1 MKLMRGDYLR
11 PLSTPG
17 VLLALVISSSA
28 QDIQIPL
35 EAYKAAEVSAV
46 APTEVFF
53 DVGQTLS
60 GHFEF
65 LSYLAFDLSVL
76 PEGFAI
82 TGAKVNVFDMEADL
96 GNPTDSIASIYLL
109 DVPENWGTGS
119 LTYTAAVAQFG
130 AVVASDEVGPHAAVN
145 NGVVRWSGSINLD
158 NQDVVPGEASVGSRR
173 DATSAAPHSDAD
185 LLAVLREDRVSG
197 DGLVTMAIR
206 GGVRDLGD
214 PILGI
219 DFPDSEKG
227 PTLVLTLSKAVDPN
241 AVITYDFDDGS
252 LQGWQQVGTST
263 FAGGPT
269 GLGVINESDPNV
281 GNSVPPLPQSSPSF
295 IGPLPFEASDGTN
308 TRDQAHETLI
318 LRSPQFSMNPTGSI
332 SFSLIGGSQLN
343 FFLDDINL
351 NGLPSESTGGG
362 AIGVALRRVSD
373 GQYLTFNGR
382 TESGSQFW
390 EPITLGEAELG
401 SLVSGDE
408 RYTLDF
414 IDFHSGGWA
423 WVGLDS
429 VVISKGSAPEIEFVD
444 TGNGEVVLAFEG
456 ELQMSTTLEDGSWED
471 VVGATSPYVV
481 PTVDGKKFFRSI
493 LR

>member
-1 MKLMRGDYLR
+1 MRANYLR
-11 PLSTPG
+11 PLSTSG
-17 VLLALVISSSA
+17 VFLALATFSSA
-28 QDIQIPL
+28 QDIQVPL

-46 APTEVFF
+46 GPTEMFF

-65 LSYLAFDLSVL
+65 LSYLAFDLSGL

-96 GNPTDSIASIYLL
+96 ENPTDSVADIYLL
-109 DVPENWGTGS
+109 DVPENWGTGT
-119 LTYTAAVAQFG
+119 LTYNAAVAQFG
-130 AVVASDEVGPHAAVN
+130 AAVESDEVGPHAAVN
-145 NGVVRWSGSINLD
+145 NGVVRWSGSIMLD
-158 NQDVVPGEASVGSRR
+158 NQDVVPGEANVGSRR
-173 DATSAAPHSDAD
+173 DTTSVAPHSDAD

-206 GGVRDLGD
+206 GGVRDMGD

-219 DFPDSEKG
+219 DFPDSENG

-241 AVITYDFDDGS
+241 SVIRYDFDDGS

-263 FAGGPT
+263 FGGGST
-269 GLGVINESDPNV
+269 KLGVINESDPKV

-295 IGPLPFEASDGTN
+295 IGPLPFENADGTN

-318 LRSPQFSMNPTGSI
+318 LRSPEFSMNPTGSI
-332 SFSLIGGSQLN
+332 SFSLIGGSQPN
-343 FFLDDINL
+343 FFLDDVNL
-351 NGLPSESTGGG
+351 IGLPGDSSGGG

-373 GQYLTFNGR
+373 GRYLTFNGR
-382 TESGSQFW
+382 SESGSQFW
-390 EPITLGEAELG
+390 EAITLGEAELAEF
-401 SLVSGDE
+401 VSGDE
-408 RYTLDF
+408 KYTLDF

-429 VVISKGSAPEIEFVD
+429 VVISKGIAPEIEFVD
-444 TGNGEVVLAFEG
+444 TGNGDVILAFEG
-456 ELQMSTTLEDGSWED
+456 ELQISTTLEEGSWGD

-481 PTVDGKKFFRSI
+481 STADGKKFFRSI